1 MSFYRNHYI
10 NFVHYRNW
18 GKMVEDSA
26 LCMGK
31 ICSDWNTSVPVRWCK
46 TGRQQHDSCLQC
58 RINSTQRSLR
68 LQSCTVS
75 IQASSNKIDV
85 FFFFYTF
92 LLILVLL
99 TKQQK
104 VESFSFFIIG
114 KGPGWKQTTLS
125 SSVIPLILHWPYETM
140 CVRDLIPPLPP
151 PLRKCRGDTL
161 NSVGQRLQHF
171 YDNVMHL
178 IPHTFLQ
185 G

>member
-1 MSFYRNHYI
+1 MSFYRNHYV

-85 FFFFYTF
+85 FFFFLHLFADSGPLDKTAKSWILFIFYYRERSWMETDNTVIICDSFNTALAIWDNVCARSHSTAASPLAKMPRWYFKQCRAETSTF
-92 LLILVLL
+92 L
-99 TKQQK
+99 
-104 VESFSFFIIG
+104 
-114 KGPGWKQTTLS
+114 W
-125 SSVIPLILHWPYETM
+125 
-140 CVRDLIPPLPP
+140 
-151 PLRKCRGDTL
+151 
-161 NSVGQRLQHF
+161 
-171 YDNVMHL
+171 
-178 IPHTFLQ
+178 
-185 G
+185 